1 MGDSF
6 PVPTAEQ
13 LFPAVGLDIN
23 GHIRINLGSRPFA
36 FLFQDSLSSMFTS
49 VSASH
54 DGPSPIPRLVRRLH
68 PSVVLWAGST
78 SGGSEDGE
86 PGSWQGEDSETFES
100 TLSSDETDSPESESE
115 SESESSIAESPPS
128 GLV

>member
-13 LFPAVGLDIN
+13 LFPAVGLDIT

-36 FLFQDSLSSMFTS
+36 FLFQDSLSSMFTT

-54 DGPSPIPRLVRRLH
+54 HGPPPIPLL
-68 PSVVLWAGST
+68 AGST

-128 GLV
+128 GLA